1 MPMTNRPK
9 CSDYVCLI
17 LLRFCSMRHQEIFF
31 FDGIPVHLILT
42 PTLLNYDTSDLK
54 NSDPLGVKNT
64 ETLSV

>member
-1 MPMTNRPK
+1 MNKQAYPSLSCTK
-9 CSDYVCLI
+9 QLEVFLI
-17 LLRFCSMRHQEIFF
+17 PLA
-31 FDGIPVHLILT
+31 GIPVHLILT